1 MTGKKRSE
9 VKAMKMEYVTNRAL
23 LAAYLAVEYKDKETL
38 VIYLDS
44 DRSQQ
49 EFDTLMKELDEMGY
63 LPPRGWVL
71 VSGYIV
77 IEMPWGL
84 ACKVIAAHNK
94 GTVRMET
101 YQGGKLLSE
110 TM

>member
-1 MTGKKRSE
+1 
-9 VKAMKMEYVTNRAL
+9 MKMEYVTNRAL

-44 DRSQQ
+44 DCSQQ

-84 ACKVIAAHNK
+84 ACKVIAAHNNRIQPSSQYDYSPNR
-94 GTVRMET
+94 TCQHQFQTE
-101 YQGGKLLSE
+101 S
-110 TM
+110 